1 MGYETVLQAL
11 ADPSRREV
19 FERLR
24 QGPQSVGELARA
36 LPISQPAVSQH
47 LKVLREARLVDLRR
61 DGTRHIYRVSQEG
74 LQELRCYV
82 ESFWGDVLAAF
93 EASGSNT
100 PEINLKRRRKR
111 HER

>member
-1 MGYETVLQAL
+1 MGYHAVLQAL

-24 QGPQSVGELARA
+24 RGPQSVGELARA

-47 LKVLREARLVDLRR
+47 LKVLREALRVSLRR
-61 DGTRHIYRVSQEG
+61 EGTRHIYRISEEG
-74 LQELRCYV
+74 LRELRSYV
-82 ESFWGDVLAAF
+82 ESFWDDVLAAF
-93 EASGSNT
+93 EASGNPSQ
-100 PEINLKRRRKR
+100 INLKRRRKR

>member
-1 MGYETVLQAL
+1 M
-11 ADPSRREV
+11 
-19 FERLR
+19 
-24 QGPQSVGELARA
+24 GELARA

-82 ESFWGDVLAAF
+82 ESFWGDVLTAF

>member
-1 MGYETVLQAL
+1 MAYEKVLQAL

-24 QGPQSVGELARA
+24 RGPQSVGELARA

-61 DGTRHIYRVSQEG
+61 DGTRHIYRMSQEG
-74 LQELRCYV
+74 LRELRCYV

-93 EASGSNT
+93 EASGDT
-100 PEINLKRRRKR
+100 REINLKRRRKR

>member
-1 MGYETVLQAL
+1 M
-11 ADPSRREV
+11 
-19 FERLR
+19 
-24 QGPQSVGELARA
+24 GELARA

>member
-1 MGYETVLQAL
+1 MGYDKVLQAL

-24 QGPQSVGELARA
+24 RGPQSVGELARA
-36 LPISQPAVSQH
+36 LPISQPAVTQH

-61 DGTRHIYRVSQEG
+61 DGTRHIYRMSQEG
-74 LQELRCYV
+74 LRELRSYV
-82 ESFWGDVLAAF
+82 ESFWDDVLAAF
-93 EASGSNT
+93 EASGS
-100 PEINLKRRRKR
+100 PSEINLKRRRKR

>member
-1 MGYETVLQAL
+1 MNYDLVLQAL
-11 ADPSRREV
+11 ANPSRREV

-24 QGPQSVGELARA
+24 RGPQSVGELASS

-47 LKVLREARLVDLRR
+47 LKVLRTARLVDLRR
-61 DGTRHIYRVSQEG
+61 DGTRHIYRVSREG
-74 LQELRCYV
+74 LLELRSYV

-93 EASGSNT
+93 EASGDPN
-100 PEINLKRRRKR
+100 EINLKRRRKR